1 MSLHM
6 ALYLPKELKTYS
18 IKLSEY
24 VLSTIDSANF
34 NFSDLNYFNIT
45 KNIMKGLIED
55 KGPSFLTFLFE
66 NISDIPDEV
75 LKAVKINK
83 QLLEKKDTLIEEF
96 KQFRME
102 KVIIKSIKYKT
113 DIIRVN

>member
-1 MSLHM
+1 
-6 ALYLPKELKTYS
+6 
-18 IKLSEY
+18 
-24 VLSTIDSANF
+24 
-34 NFSDLNYFNIT
+34 
-45 KNIMKGLIED
+45 MKGLVED

-66 NISDIPDEV
+66 SISDIPEEV
-75 LKAVKINK
+75 LKAVRIKK
-83 QLLEKKDTLIEEF
+83 QLLEKKEKLIEEF

>member
-1 MSLHM
+1 M

-45 KNIMKGLIED
+45 KNIMKGLVED

-66 NISDIPDEV
+66 SISDIPEEV
-75 LKAVKINK
+75 LKAVRKRSNFWRRRRN
-83 QLLEKKDTLIEEF
+83 LL
-96 KQFRME
+96 
-102 KVIIKSIKYKT
+102 KSSSSSGWKRLLSSPSSTKPILSE
-113 DIIRVN
+113 